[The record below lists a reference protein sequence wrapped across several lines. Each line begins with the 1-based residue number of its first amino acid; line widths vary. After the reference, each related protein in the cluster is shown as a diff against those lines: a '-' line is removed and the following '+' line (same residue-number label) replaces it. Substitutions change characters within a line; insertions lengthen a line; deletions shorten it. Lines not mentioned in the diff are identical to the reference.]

1 MQYGGNELFARPH
14 SGCFR
19 AWKASAKLKRAAPAR
34 RTRPFLDERLHLL
47 LLACKQ
53 SGNRGCLRMRK
64 DKDQSNDECVNTKR
78 LDQSKADQHGN
89 GDLTG

>member
-1 MQYGGNELFARPH
+1 MRYGKNNDAEAAAGGVIGAV
-14 SGCFR
+14 
-19 AWKASAKLKRAAPAR
+19 AVAAKLKKGSAR
-34 RTRPFLDERLHLL
+34 QPGTTLFDERLHLL

-64 DKDQSNDECVNTKR
+64 DKDQSNDERVNTQR
-78 LDQSKADQHGN
+78 LDQSKTDQHGN